1 MAYQLSLGRVLKRD
15 WPSFGLAL
23 FIGACWLMAMAAY
36 AWAGISQTESNYLLA
51 HSLGGG
57 AGLMTAVFGPV
68 LVWRIRDLRRVF
80 ARGEVVQGRVLTVG
94 ENSEYIEHAVIAYQ
108 HGGREYRVTNVT
120 EGVLAGRRLAPGAA
134 VDVVVDPGKPS
145 RAFIVNLY
153 IDHP

>member
-23 FIGACWLMAMAAY
+23 FIGVCWLIALAGY
-36 AWAGISQTESNYLLA
+36 AWAGISQNEDNYLLA
-51 HSLGGG
+51 HFMGGG
-57 AGLMTAVFGPV
+57 AVLMTAVFGPV
-68 LVWRIRDLRRVF
+68 LAWRIRDLRRVF

-94 ENSEYIEHAVIAYQ
+94 ENSEFIEHAVIAYQ

-120 EGVLAGRRLAPGAA
+120 EGVLAPQKLAPGSA
-134 VDVVVDPGKPS
+134 VDIVVDPRKPA

-153 IDHP
+153 VDN